1 MNRDAVRFVN
11 EYFAEIEA
19 GNAAIFAGAGLSVP
33 AGFVDWRELL
43 RDIADELDLDV
54 DLETDLVSLAQFHVN
69 ANGNNR
75 HRINQAVIDALS
87 ADNPPT
93 ANHRL
98 LARLP
103 ISTWWTTN
111 YDQLIEKALREAGK
125 VVDVKADVKQ
135 LANTR
140 PRRDAIVYK
149 MHGDVERPNEAVV
162 TRDDYE
168 RYSTDRGAFINALSG
183 DLISKTFLFLGFS
196 FTDPNLDQ
204 VLSRLRVNFQE
215 NQRRHFAIF
224 RERPRL
230 KGEADDAFAHARAR
244 QLHVIEDLKR
254 FNVRVILVKEYSEID
269 EILEELSRRYRRQT
283 VFVSASAGDFSPW
296 GEEDVVQF
304 MRGLG
309 AALVERGVRIATGLG
324 LGVGNALFT
333 GAIEQVLAGRSGHIE
348 DSLLIRPFPQAI
360 PNKAERDAV
369 WERYRQGI
377 LGESGIAIFLFGNK
391 KIDAD
396 IVPANGMEREWEIAR
411 QHNLVLIPV
420 GSTGSMARRLADRAL
435 GEPDTYLEGLD
446 AAGRERIAKLSEPT
460 DDLTT
465 LINPIADLVAQ
476 LKRGS

>member
-1 MNRDAVRFVN
+1 MNKDAVRFVN

-43 RDIADELDLDV
+43 RDIAEELDLDV

-103 ISTWWTTN
+103 IATWWTTN

-168 RYSTDRGAFINALSG
+168 RYATDRGAFINALSG

-224 RERPRL
+224 RERPQL
-230 KGEADDAFAHARAR
+230 KGESNDAFAHARAR
-244 QLHVIEDLKR
+244 QMHVIADLKR

-283 VFVSASAGDFSPW
+283 VFVSASAADFSPW
-296 GEEDVVQF
+296 GKENVVQF

-333 GAIEQVLAGRSGHIE
+333 GAIEQVLSGRSGHIE

-360 PNKAERDAV
+360 PDKNEREAV

-391 KIDAD
+391 QMGTDV
-396 IVPANGMEREWEIAR
+396 VPANGMEREWEIAR

-420 GSTGSMARRLADRAL
+420 GSTGSMAGQLADRAL
-435 GEPDTYLEGLD
+435 AEPDTYLEGLD
-446 AAGRERIAKLSEPT
+446 AAGRERIAKLAEPT